1 MLCKLDL
8 HRLNYEDATRSVIR
22 FIEEHWDDGSELE
35 IITGNSDKMKAIVL
49 DVLNDYKLSYTI
61 GREFDLN
68 KGYVVTWT

>member
-1 MLCKLDL
+1 MLYKLDL
-8 HRLNYEDATRSVIR
+8 HRLNYEDATSSVIR
-22 FIEEHWDDGSELE
+22 FIEDHWDDGSELE